1 MSERIER
8 KPVEKVKGK
17 VKIFEGEQLLK
28 EASHKLT
35 RYQNIHHS
43 QTFGP
48 NDNADEGFGV
58 IESFI
63 NADVSDINGKLVTL
77 ELEDGRR
84 VDGKISAAGGGTLGF
99 FITESGFYRP

>member
-28 EASHKLT
+28 EASHTLT

-48 NDNADEGFGV
+48 TDSTDEGFGV

-63 NADVSDINGKLVTL
+63 KADVSDISGKLVTL

-84 VDGKISAAGGGTLGF
+84 VDGKINSPGGTLGF
-99 FITESGFYRP
+99 FITESGFYKP

>member
-1 MSERIER
+1 MSDGKER

-28 EASHKLT
+28 EASHSLT
-35 RYQNIHHS
+35 RFQYIHHS

-48 NDNADEGFGV
+48 TDSSSEGFGS
-58 IESFI
+58 IESYI
-63 NADVSDINGKLVTL
+63 QADVSDISGKLVTL

-84 VDGKISAAGGGTLGF
+84 VDGKISAVGRGMLGF
-99 FITESGFYRP
+99 FITEPSFYNP